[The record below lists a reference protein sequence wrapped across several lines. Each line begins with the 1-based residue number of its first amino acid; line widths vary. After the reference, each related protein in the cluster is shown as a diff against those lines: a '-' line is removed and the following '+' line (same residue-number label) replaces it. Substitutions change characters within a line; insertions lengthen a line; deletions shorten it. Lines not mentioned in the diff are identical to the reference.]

1 MLLKKITLRNIRSYK
16 EEEIIFPE
24 GSTLLSG
31 DIGSGKTSVLIGIEF
46 ALFGLQ
52 PGQKGNAIL
61 RNDVKEGGV
70 KLEFE
75 INGKEIIVERSLKR
89 AKAVSQDSCS
99 ISIDGEKKELAVTE
113 LKNLVLELLNYPRE
127 FSKKQNLL
135 YKFTVY
141 TPQEE
146 MKQIILQDPETRI
159 NTIRHI
165 FGIDKYKKIL
175 ENSSILASKLREQRR
190 LNEGMISNLENDKA
204 ILETKESELE
214 SKHYNVSSV
223 EKDLFLKTEQRK
235 KLQEEQE
242 ENSGKL
248 EEKRNLEQE
257 VVKSNIMINSKK
269 DSLLSNNKT
278 IGELTQQIKELSEL
292 KFDELKIM
300 ALEKEIQSNKNK
312 QVILNEEN
320 IKISSQIN
328 SLKIKNDDSIKIK
341 HKLSQIEICPT
352 CLQDVGAVYKTNV
365 INKIESDTN
374 ENNKQIKYFS
384 IEKEKLMEKISE
396 LLSETNEKEKEINDL
411 KLLRIRLQN
420 IEEKNKRVSDLE
432 KINLSFRKDIE
443 MLESNNE
450 ILKRAIFNLNKFES
464 LFKEK
469 QKEIE
474 NAMKEERLADIKVAE
489 LKKEIEVF
497 SKQIE
502 EIKERIQQ
510 TEEIKKKLHY
520 IMELESWLSEKFTS
534 MISFI
539 ERNVMAKLK
548 TEFSELFNKWFCM
561 LVSENFMARIDENFT
576 PIIEQ
581 QDYEIPYEYLSGG
594 ERTAVALAYR
604 LSLNQVI
611 NSILSTINT
620 KDIVILDE
628 PTDGFSDQQLDKIRE
643 VLMQLNVKQ
652 LLLVSHEQKIES
664 FVENVIRFKKENG
677 ISKLERVVSG
687 MNL

>member
-1 MLLKKITLRNIRSYK
+1 
-16 EEEIIFPE
+16 
-24 GSTLLSG
+24 
-31 DIGSGKTSVLIGIEF
+31 
-46 ALFGLQ
+46 
-52 PGQKGNAIL
+52 
-61 RNDVKEGGV
+61 
-70 KLEFE
+70 
-75 INGKEIIVERSLKR
+75 
-89 AKAVSQDSCS
+89 
-99 ISIDGEKKELAVTE
+99 
-113 LKNLVLELLNYPRE
+113 
-127 FSKKQNLL
+127 
-135 YKFTVY
+135 
-141 TPQEE
+141 
-146 MKQIILQDPETRI
+146 MKQIILQDPEIRI

-214 SKHYNVSSV
+214 SKYYNVSSV

-257 VVKSNIMINSKK
+257 VVKSNIMVNSKK

-328 SLKIKNDDSIKIK
+328 SLRIKNDDSIKIK
-341 HKLSQIEICPT
+341 YKLSQIEICPT

-411 KLLRIRLQN
+411 KLLRIKLQN

-432 KINLSFRKDIE
+432 KINLSFKKDIE

-450 ILKRAIFNLNKFES
+450 ILKRAIFNLNKFEA

-489 LKKEIEVF
+489 LKKEIEGF
-497 SKQIE
+497 SKQIG

-520 IMELESWLSEKFTS
+520 IMELENWLSEKFTS

-677 ISKLERVVSG
+677 ISKIDLS
-687 MNL
+687 

>member
-1 MLLKKITLRNIRSYK
+1 M
-16 EEEIIFPE
+16 
-24 GSTLLSG
+24 
-31 DIGSGKTSVLIGIEF
+31 
-46 ALFGLQ
+46 
-52 PGQKGNAIL
+52 
-61 RNDVKEGGV
+61 
-70 KLEFE
+70 
-75 INGKEIIVERSLKR
+75 
-89 AKAVSQDSCS
+89 
-99 ISIDGEKKELAVTE
+99 
-113 LKNLVLELLNYPRE
+113 
-127 FSKKQNLL
+127 L

-146 MKQIILQDPETRI
+146 MKQIILQDPEIRI

-214 SKHYNVSSV
+214 SKYYNVSSV

-257 VVKSNIMINSKK
+257 VVKSNIMVNSKK

-328 SLKIKNDDSIKIK
+328 SLRIKNDDSIKIK
-341 HKLSQIEICPT
+341 YKLSQIEICPT

-411 KLLRIRLQN
+411 KLLRIKLQN

-432 KINLSFRKDIE
+432 KINLSFKKDIE

-450 ILKRAIFNLNKFES
+450 ILKRAIFNLNKFEA

-497 SKQIE
+497 SKQIG

-510 TEEIKKKLHY
+510 TEGIK
-520 IMELESWLSEKFTS
+520 
-534 MISFI
+534 
-539 ERNVMAKLK
+539 
-548 TEFSELFNKWFCM
+548 
-561 LVSENFMARIDENFT
+561 
-576 PIIEQ
+576 
-581 QDYEIPYEYLSGG
+581 
-594 ERTAVALAYR
+594 
-604 LSLNQVI
+604 
-611 NSILSTINT
+611 
-620 KDIVILDE
+620 
-628 PTDGFSDQQLDKIRE
+628 
-643 VLMQLNVKQ
+643 
-652 LLLVSHEQKIES
+652 QK
-664 FVENVIRFKKENG
+664 
-677 ISKLERVVSG
+677 
-687 MNL
+687 M

>member
-75 INGKEIIVERSLKR
+75 INGKEIIVERYLKR

-374 ENNKQIKYFS
+374 ENNKQIKSFS
-384 IEKEKLMEKISE
+384 IEKEELMEKISE
-396 LLSETNEKEKEINDL
+396 LLSETNEKEKEINEL

-497 SKQIE
+497 SKQIG

-520 IMELESWLSEKFTS
+520 IMELENWLSEKFTS